1 MLSVLEKLENTPYSL
16 LTSYTADDVK
26 HGIEPSSSNPNW
38 AETTSLTKLK
48 HRLSDAL
55 HTEYVV

>member
-16 LTSYTADDVK
+16 LTSYTAADVK
-26 HGIEPSSSNPNW
+26 HGIEPSSGNPNS

-48 HRLSDAL
+48 HTLSDAP
-55 HTEYVV
+55 HTEYIA